1 MHDVNKKNC
10 RIDYWESIWEK
21 KAEEDVATSFVEKP
35 YMLILNYY

>member
-21 KAEEDVATSFVEKP
+21 KEEDVATSFVEKP